1 MSKNFFI
8 KYLIIALWFG
18 FLVFPFAGI
27 KDAMFLSLAILAGLM
42 IFIGLARFEALSRIG
57 EALDFLS
64 KPFKKSAYLF
74 KDRSMLFVNIGLVLF
89 LMILPLFLNNYYID
103 VLTLAG
109 LYAVLA
115 LGLNISVGLAGLLDL
130 GYIAFYAIGAYAYAL
145 MSTKLGVSFWLAMP
159 IGGLFASGIGFLLGI
174 ITLRLRG
181 DYLAIV
187 TLGFIQIV
195 HLILNNWDSL
205 TGGPN
210 GILGIARPSIAF
222 LKFNQP
228 IHFYY
233 LILGIA
239 VLTAVVITRLNNSR
253 IGRAWIAMREDEIA
267 AEAMGIDTTR
277 MKCLAFSLGAFWG
290 GLAGVFFAGKFAFVS
305 PESFT
310 FFESIFVLAMIV
322 LGGMGSIPG
331 AIIGAM
337 ILIILPEILRGLAS
351 YRMLVFGATLVAM
364 MIFRPQGLIGSSRR
378 KVKLHPEDEKI
389 YIQEMESLSDMGQKG
404 GLLR

>member
-1 MSKNFFI
+1 MVSVAIMYKTLFLKYMFI
-8 KYLIIALWFG
+8 PLWFG
-18 FLVFPFAGI
+18 FLTFPFMGI
-27 KDAMFLSLAILAGLM
+27 KNALFLGLAIFAGKVVFEKLKSIFKPFFKKRLSAAGRAALKDRNV
-42 IFIGLARFEALSRIG
+42 IFINTGLL
-57 EALDFLS
+57 
-64 KPFKKSAYLF
+64 
-74 KDRSMLFVNIGLVLF
+74 LF
-89 LMILPLFLNNYYID
+89 LIILPLFLNNYYID

-130 GYIAFYAIGAYAYAL
+130 GYIAFYAIGAYTYAL
-145 MSTKLGVSFWLAMP
+145 LSTKLGISFWLALP
-159 IGGLFASGIGFLLGI
+159 IGGLIASGIGWTLGI

-210 GILGIARPSIAF
+210 GILGIARPSIASF
-222 LKFNQP
+222 KLNQP

-233 LILGIA
+233 LILCIA
-239 VLTAVVITRLNNSR
+239 VLTAIVINRLNNSR
-253 IGRAWIAMREDEIA
+253 LGRAWIAMREDEIA

-277 MKCLAFSLGAFWG
+277 MKCLAFSMGAFWA

-310 FFESIFVLAMIV
+310 FFESVFVLAMVV

-331 AIIGAM
+331 AIIGAV
-337 ILIILPEILRGLAS
+337 ILIILPEVLRGFAS
-351 YRMLVFGATLVAM
+351 YRMLIFGAALVAM
-364 MIFRPQGLIGSSRR
+364 MIFRPQGLIGSPRR
-378 KVKLHPEDEKI
+378 KVELHPEDEKI
-389 YIQEMESLSDMGQKG
+389 YLQEMETLYEAE
-404 GLLR
+404 RR

>member
-1 MSKNFFI
+1 MGIKN
-8 KYLIIALWFG
+8 AL
-18 FLVFPFAGI
+18 FLGLAIFAG
-27 KDAMFLSLAILAGLM
+27 KVVFEKLKS
-42 IFIGLARFEALSRIG
+42 IF
-57 EALDFLS
+57 
-64 KPFKKSAYLF
+64 KPFKKTRLSAAGVAAL
-74 KDRSMLFVNIGLVLF
+74 KDRNIIFINIGLL
-89 LMILPLFLNNYYID
+89 LLLIILPLFLNNYYID

-130 GYIAFYAIGAYAYAL
+130 GYIAFYAIGAYTYAL
-145 MSTKLGVSFWLAMP
+145 LSTKLGISFWLALP
-159 IGGLFASGIGFLLGI
+159 IGGFTASGIGWMLGI

-210 GILGIARPSIAF
+210 GILGIARPSIASF
-222 LKFNQP
+222 KLNQP

-233 LILGIA
+233 LILCIA
-239 VLTAVVITRLNNSR
+239 VLTAIVINRLNNSR
-253 IGRAWIAMREDEIA
+253 LGRAWIAMREDEIA

-277 MKCLAFSLGAFWG
+277 IKCLAFSMGAFWA

-310 FFESIFVLAMIV
+310 FFESVFVLAMVV
-322 LGGMGSIPG
+322 LGGMGSIP
-331 AIIGAM
+331 
-337 ILIILPEILRGLAS
+337 
-351 YRMLVFGATLVAM
+351 
-364 MIFRPQGLIGSSRR
+364 
-378 KVKLHPEDEKI
+378 
-389 YIQEMESLSDMGQKG
+389 
-404 GLLR
+404 

>member
-1 MSKNFFI
+1 MYKALLKFI
-8 KYLIIALWFG
+8 FIPLWFG
-18 FLVFPFAGI
+18 FLVLPFMGI
-27 KDAMFLSLAILAGLM
+27 KGAISLALVILSGEVIFLNLARFKTVGRLKKSVESVSASLKKTNALKGRNLLFINLAILA
-42 IFIGLARFEALSRIG
+42 
-57 EALDFLS
+57 FL
-64 KPFKKSAYLF
+64 
-74 KDRSMLFVNIGLVLF
+74 I
-89 LMILPLFLNNYYID
+89 ILPFFINNYYID

-130 GYIAFYAIGAYAYAL
+130 GYIAFYAIGAYTYAL
-145 MSTKLGVSFWLAMP
+145 LSTKVGISFWLALP
-159 IGGLFASGIGFLLGI
+159 IGGLFAACVGFILGI

-187 TLGFIQIV
+187 TLGFIHIV

-210 GILGIARPSIAF
+210 GILGIARPSLMSF
-222 LKFNQP
+222 KFNQP

-233 LILGIA
+233 LILTIA
-239 VLTAVVITRLNNSR
+239 AITTIVITRLNNSR

-267 AEAMGIDTTR
+267 AEAMGIDTTK
-277 MKCLAFSLGAFWG
+277 MKCLAFSLGAFWA

-310 FFESIFVLAMIV
+310 FFESVFVLAMVV

-331 AIIGAM
+331 AAIGAI
-337 ILIILPEILRGLAS
+337 ILIILPEALRGFAS
-351 YRMLVFGATLVAM
+351 YRMLIFGAALVAM
-364 MIFRPQGLIGSSRR
+364 MVFRPQGLIGSPRR
-378 KVKLHPEDEKI
+378 RVELHPEDEKV
-389 YIQEMESLSDMGQKG
+389 YVQEMQSLYETEKQ
-404 GLLR
+404 

>member
-1 MSKNFFI
+1 MYKALLKFI
-8 KYLIIALWFG
+8 FIPLWFG
-18 FLVFPFAGI
+18 FLVLPFMGI
-27 KDAMFLSLAILAGLM
+27 KGAISLALVILCGKIIFLKLARLKAVGCLKKLVESVSASLKKTDALIGRNHLFINLTILASL
-42 IFIGLARFEALSRIG
+42 I
-57 EALDFLS
+57 
-64 KPFKKSAYLF
+64 
-74 KDRSMLFVNIGLVLF
+74 
-89 LMILPLFLNNYYID
+89 ILPFFLNNYYID

-130 GYIAFYAIGAYAYAL
+130 GYIAFYAIGAYTYAL
-145 MSTKLGVSFWLAMP
+145 LSTKVGISFWLALP
-159 IGGLFASGIGFLLGI
+159 IGGLFAACVGFILGI

-187 TLGFIQIV
+187 TLGFIHIV

-210 GILGIARPSIAF
+210 GILGIARPSLMSF
-222 LKFNQP
+222 KFNQP

-233 LILGIA
+233 LILTIA
-239 VLTAVVITRLNNSR
+239 TITMIVITRLNNSR

-277 MKCLAFSLGAFWG
+277 MKCLAFSLGAFWA

-310 FFESIFVLAMIV
+310 FFESVFVLAMVV

-331 AIIGAM
+331 AAIGAI
-337 ILIILPEILRGLAS
+337 ILIILPEALRGFAS
-351 YRMLVFGATLVAM
+351 YRMLIFGAALVAM
-364 MIFRPQGLIGSSRR
+364 MVFRPQGLIGSPRR
-378 KVKLHPEDEKI
+378 RVELHPEDEKI
-389 YIQEMESLSDMGQKG
+389 YVQEMQSLYETEKQ
-404 GLLR
+404 